1 VIKQYG
7 IDHHKYFKRL
17 VMQNSDF
24 FVEVIRNLMTLVR
37 ELKPDIVW
45 REHHNVDDIMED
57 ANKAIFIL
65 KRGE

>member
-1 VIKQYG
+1 
-7 IDHHKYFKRL
+7 
-17 VMQNSDF
+17 MQNSDF